1 MNIIL
6 IGKNRAF
13 IDEICNMPEMK
24 SVIIIESKKVINN
37 LAKYKINLAHKI
49 IHCEYINNSNFLEEV
64 ILHLGNIKI
73 AGVIPGFEY
82 SVPAANELAEYLDL
96 LCVGKKGASIFS
108 NKNKFRAFSKEIN
121 LKHPRFTKVKSIL
134 DLNSFFEGKK
144 IILKPSNRQASIGI
158 YVISSKDELKDAFED
173 ALKVKNE
180 KTVDEDR
187 LEWEY
192 IAEEFLA
199 GYEISSEYLVKDGK
213 MIFNNITYK
222 EGVMDQE
229 CIECAHHIPAF
240 QNVEVEKEVHNQI
253 NKLIEKA
260 NIGTAVLHAE
270 WKVEKN
276 IPVLIE
282 CAARMPGDF
291 ISNGISSSYNFN
303 FRRAYIN
310 LMIGAPFKINNLPQR
325 YTIIQFFS
333 AEKTGILSEVKNL
346 NLMIEQQEYNLSYKI
361 TKEIGS
367 LVKPPK
373 SSWDRLGYFIINSE
387 EYKKLLIKKD
397 YLLRNIKFVIT

>member
-13 IDEICNMPEMK
+13 IDEFCNMPEMN

-37 LAKYKINLAHKI
+37 LATYKINLAHKI
-49 IHCEYINNSNFLEEV
+49 IYCEYVNNSNFLEEI

-73 AGVIPGFEY
+73 DGVIPGFEY

-108 NKNKFRAFSKEIN
+108 NKNKFREFSKEIN

-158 YVISSKDELKDAFED
+158 YVISSKDELNDAFED

-222 EGVMDQE
+222 EGVRDQE

-270 WKVEKN
+270 WKVEKK

-310 LMIGAPFKINNLPQR
+310 LMIGASFKINNLPQR

-333 AEKTGILSEVKNL
+333 AEKIGILSEVKNL
-346 NLMIEQQEYNLSYKI
+346 NLMIEEQKYNLSYKI

-367 LVKPPK
+367 LVKPPE
-373 SSWDRLGYFIINSE
+373 SSWDRLGYFIITSE
-387 EYKKLLIKKD
+387 EYQELLFKKD
-397 YLLRNIKFVIT
+397 YLLGNIKFVIN

>member
-1 MNIIL
+1 
-6 IGKNRAF
+6 
-13 IDEICNMPEMK
+13 
-24 SVIIIESKKVINN
+24 
-37 LAKYKINLAHKI
+37 
-49 IHCEYINNSNFLEEV
+49 
-64 ILHLGNIKI
+64 
-73 AGVIPGFEY
+73 
-82 SVPAANELAEYLDL
+82 
-96 LCVGKKGASIFS
+96 
-108 NKNKFRAFSKEIN
+108 
-121 LKHPRFTKVKSIL
+121 

-158 YVISSKDELKDAFED
+158 YVISSKDELNDAFED

-222 EGVMDQE
+222 EGVRDQE

-270 WKVEKN
+270 WKVEKKY
-276 IPVLIE
+276 
-282 CAARMPGDF
+282 RF
-291 ISNGISSSYNFN
+291 
-303 FRRAYIN
+303 
-310 LMIGAPFKINNLPQR
+310 
-325 YTIIQFFS
+325 
-333 AEKTGILSEVKNL
+333 
-346 NLMIEQQEYNLSYKI
+346 
-361 TKEIGS
+361 
-367 LVKPPK
+367 
-373 SSWDRLGYFIINSE
+373 
-387 EYKKLLIKKD
+387 
-397 YLLRNIKFVIT
+397 